1 MYGKKCKLIPFCTP
15 TYSHMC
21 YERCALW
28 SLESWFRRVGRLP
41 LDGFMIYY
49 NKGFPV
55 HIHRFQLLHKR
66 NPWPRIP
73 SLRWRKIN
81 HTAINNQLTHPN
93 TLLHPWLPENGIS
106 WFPRPRDKRHFL
118 WIRHDNQAKSEGDS
132 IFLREVKEWW
142 ASPTLMMIMMHL
154 SDMCKPH
161 SLDCLSSRV
170 APIWMNS
177 FWGKKKTL

>member
-1 MYGKKCKLIPFCTP
+1 MYGKKFKLIPFCTP

-73 SLRWRKIN
+73 SLRWRK
-81 HTAINNQLTHPN
+81 NQSHGHQQPTYP
-93 TLLHPWLPENGIS
+93 P
-106 WFPRPRDKRHFL
+106 KHFITSMATQK
-118 WIRHDNQAKSEGDS
+118 WH
-132 IFLREVKEWW
+132 
-142 ASPTLMMIMMHL
+142 LMIPM
-154 SDMCKPH
+154 
-161 SLDCLSSRV
+161 SSRQTPLFV
-170 APIWMNS
+170 DSSRQPSEVRGRFHFSKGGEGMMSITNIDDDNDAPLGHVQATFTRLPIITGGSNMNE
-177 FWGKKKTL
+177 FILG